1 MTRDQFIDKLALEV
15 ADGMDNESLWAFAV
29 DMLSFEYSSYS
40 DDELAATVTKH
51 APQLFNELMELPK

>member
-29 DMLSFEYSSYS
+29 QVLGDEYSRLSN
-40 DDELAATVTKH
+40 DELAATVASH
-51 APQLFNELMELPK
+51 APQLLNDLMELPK